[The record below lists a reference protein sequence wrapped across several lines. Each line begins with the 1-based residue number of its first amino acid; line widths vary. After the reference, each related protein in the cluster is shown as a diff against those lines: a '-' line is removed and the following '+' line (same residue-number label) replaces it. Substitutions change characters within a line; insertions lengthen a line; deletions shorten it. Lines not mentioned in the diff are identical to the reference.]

1 VFFKR
6 LENKSTIVRA
16 KLGLFSV
23 FSLILL
29 MIIPV
34 HADVTSVS
42 IDKESFSID
51 DKFTISGTND
61 DEGGVM
67 LVASIKGPNA
77 EKLNRNAYSSG
88 GEFTFT
94 PVNADDIFK
103 SEGTYTITLFTEY
116 QQPVNGTVIK
126 IEYNNGIVS
135 MFPDFELILKEIG
148 NKQVDE
154 NEKLSFTASI
164 TDSQIKDEEYSLED
178 HPSGATIN
186 KDTGAFS
193 WTPTDTQAGGYIFDI
208 VVKSGPL
215 EDKET
220 ITVTVAD
227 KPDTTE
233 PEPEEIVCPQ
243 GMEPVNG
250 KCPDK
255 PVVEEPKE
263 LGLASFVDET
273 RDPQSYVDR
282 YNNEETY
289 KEWFDAN
296 FAEYDSIYQAVGLEE
311 PIVEEKKFGICGPG
325 TKLIDGVCTI
335 VERPVVK
342 PWWQFW

>member
-29 MIIPV
+29 MVIPV

-126 IEYNNGIVS
+126 IEYNDGIAS

-164 TDSQIKDEEYSLED
+164 TDSQIKDEEYSLEN

-193 WTPTDTQAGGYIFDI
+193 WIPTDTQAGGYIFDI

-263 LGLASFVDET
+263 LGIASFVDET

-282 YNNEETY
+282 YNNEITY

-311 PIVEEKKFGICGPG
+311 SPFIKQ
-325 TKLIDGVCTI
+325 LD
-335 VERPVVK
+335 
-342 PWWQFW
+342 

>member
-6 LENKSTIVRA
+6 LEHKTTIVRA
-16 KLGLFSV
+16 KLGLFSI

-34 HADVTSVS
+34 HADVTSATL
-42 IDKESFSID
+42 DKESFSID
-51 DKFTISGTND
+51 DKFTISGTNN
-61 DEGGVM
+61 DEGGIM
-67 LVASIKGPNA
+67 LVASMKGPNG

-94 PVNADDIFK
+94 PVNAEDIFK

-126 IEYNNGIVS
+126 IEFDDGIATTH
-135 MFPDFELILKEIG
+135 PDYELILKEIG

-164 TDSQIKDEEYSLED
+164 TDSQIKDEEYSLD
-178 HPSGATIN
+178 NHPSGATIN

-193 WTPTDTQAGGYIFDI
+193 WTPTNTQAGGYIFDI
-208 VVKSGPL
+208 IVNAGPL
-215 EDKET
+215 EDRET
-220 ITVTVAD
+220 ITVTVTD
-227 KPDTTE
+227 KPVTT
-233 PEPEEIVCPQ
+233 PTEPEEIVCPQ

-255 PVVEEPKE
+255 PVVEKPKE
-263 LGLASFVDET
+263 LGIASFVDESK
-273 RDPQSYVDR
+273 DPQSYVDR
-282 YNNEETY
+282 YNNEASY
-289 KEWFDAN
+289 KKWFDEN
-296 FAEYDSIYQAVGLEE
+296 FAELGITTRQATRSGLMKTLQSM
-311 PIVEEKKFGICGPG
+311 ILF
-325 TKLIDGVCTI
+325 TRQLD
-335 VERPVVK
+335 
-342 PWWQFW
+342 